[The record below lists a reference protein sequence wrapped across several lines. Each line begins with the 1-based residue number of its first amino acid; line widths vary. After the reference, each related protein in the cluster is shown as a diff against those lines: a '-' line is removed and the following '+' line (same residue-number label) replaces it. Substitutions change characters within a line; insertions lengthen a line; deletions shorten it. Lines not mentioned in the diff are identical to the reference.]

1 MFCATDCDAVSNK
14 GHPTTPSC
22 LHVYTLHVVNK
33 FLHNSGGA
41 RPRKCTSIYVVYLAA
56 NKKRNMDDMDSK
68 SNFYVLSFSVQGSTR
83 ICIHTGGTSYMSKS
97 RDQKLP
103 EHESLAGRNMTTQY
117 ANEHYIFTVWFLAC
131 VMWTYTWHIYIY
143 IYIYID
149 YAPYTTYQTIP
160 YNIKRGHQV
169 FALVLKKRRL
179 PQYRIQELD
188 NSAYPHAR

>member
-1 MFCATDCDAVSNK
+1 VCVTRRTDCDTDCEDMFCATDCDAVSNK

-143 IYIYID
+143 IYIYRLCPI
-149 YAPYTTYQTIP
+149 YHIP
-160 YNIKRGHQV
+160 DHPI
-169 FALVLKKRRL
+169 
-179 PQYRIQELD
+179 QY
-188 NSAYPHAR
+188 